1 MSKKIRIYAEIDG
14 KLYRLKPLRK
24 HESMCKHCAIK
35 DRRCDIL
42 ESKTDPCDALY
53 YYLNHIS
60 DGNYRIEE
68 AK

>member
-35 DRRCDIL
+35 DGRCDRL
-42 ESKTDPCDALY
+42 ESKTYPCDALY
-53 YYLNHIS
+53 YYLNRIS